1 VNGYPLVYLDSAAT
15 TQKPQIVINAI
26 EHYYK
31 FLNANIH
38 RGAHYL
44 ANLSTV
50 KYEDSREKV
59 RAFLNAEKSEEII
72 FTSGTTDGINLVAQT
87 WGRQNIQA
95 GDEIVLSML
104 EHHSNI
110 VPWQMLAEEKGAV
123 IRVIPI
129 HESGE
134 WDLTQIDTIISA
146 KTKMVAVNHVSN
158 ALGTINQIDL
168 VIARA
173 DAIGAKV
180 LIDGAQSVAHFP
192 VDVQSLNCDFYVFSA
207 HKIYGATGTGVL
219 YGKSQLLE
227 AMPPWRGGGEMI
239 KSVSFEKTTY
249 NELPFKFEA
258 GTPNIEGVIA
268 LGEAIDFVS
277 RLDWNNMQAH
287 DMTLLN
293 AATSELM
300 MIDGLRIFGT
310 AANKVGVLSFLV
322 DGIHPY
328 DVGTL
333 LDKQGVAVRTGHHC
347 TEPLWNHFGVS
358 GSVRASFGVYTTL
371 DDIDRFVNALKKINS
386 VTALDE
392 HRTKTN
398 RNY

>member
-1 VNGYPLVYLDSAAT
+1 LSIDITHIRKEFPILHQEVNGYPLVYLDSAAT

-227 AMPPWRGGGEMI
+227 AMRTWVMR
-239 KSVSFEKTTY
+239 
-249 NELPFKFEA
+249 
-258 GTPNIEGVIA
+258 
-268 LGEAIDFVS
+268 
-277 RLDWNNMQAH
+277 
-287 DMTLLN
+287 
-293 AATSELM
+293 
-300 MIDGLRIFGT
+300 RI
-310 AANKVGVLSFLV
+310 
-322 DGIHPY
+322 
-328 DVGTL
+328 
-333 LDKQGVAVRTGHHC
+333 
-347 TEPLWNHFGVS
+347 
-358 GSVRASFGVYTTL
+358 
-371 DDIDRFVNALKKINS
+371 
-386 VTALDE
+386 
-392 HRTKTN
+392 TK
-398 RNY
+398 Y

>member
-1 VNGYPLVYLDSAAT
+1 LSIDITHIRKEFPILHQEVNGYPLVYLDSAAT

-310 AANKVGVLSFLV
+310 AANKVGVLSLF
-322 DGIHPY
+322 
-328 DVGTL
+328 
-333 LDKQGVAVRTGHHC
+333 
-347 TEPLWNHFGVS
+347 
-358 GSVRASFGVYTTL
+358 
-371 DDIDRFVNALKKINS
+371 
-386 VTALDE
+386 
-392 HRTKTN
+392 
-398 RNY
+398 